1 MKFKSIPRYS
11 DEFRRQVIQVSL
23 TSPQTQAQLAA
34 KLNIHPNTLSR
45 WRREWMMGK
54 NSSDKLIRDTQPEKS
69 VQELER
75 EVKRLKKQ
83 LKRAELENDIL
94 KKADEYFVKHGK

>member
-1 MKFKSIPRYS
+1 MRYKPSPRYS
-11 DEFRRQVIQVSL
+11 DEFRHAAIQVSL

-34 KLNIHPNTLSR
+34 KLAIHPNTLSR
-45 WRREWMMGK
+45 WRKEWMMNKGL
-54 NSSDKLIRDTQPEKS
+54 SDKSTLNAEPEKS

-75 EVKRLKKQ
+75 DVKRLKKQ
-83 LKRAELENDIL
+83 LKRAELENSIL

>member
-1 MKFKSIPRYS
+1 
-11 DEFRRQVIQVSL
+11 
-23 TSPQTQAQLAA
+23 
-34 KLNIHPNTLSR
+34 
-45 WRREWMMGK
+45 MGK

>member
-1 MKFKSIPRYS
+1 M
-11 DEFRRQVIQVSL
+11 E
-23 TSPQTQAQLAA
+23 
-34 KLNIHPNTLSR
+34 
-45 WRREWMMGK
+45 
-54 NSSDKLIRDTQPEKS
+54 TQPSNKKLLNTGPDKS

-83 LKRAELENDIL
+83 LKRAQLENDIL